1 MQWTSCLC
9 VLVRSTHTEVH
20 VWTAEALSS
29 SFYLFKV
36 KQYKRWV
43 LGLLMA
49 KCQEGR
55 HVGPRRMCL
64 GRTEPEKKTEASP
77 RLY

>member
-9 VLVRSTHTEVH
+9 VLVRSTHTGVQ
-20 VWTAEALSS
+20 VWTTAALSS

-36 KQYKRWV
+36 KRCKLWV

-49 KCQEGR
+49 KLS
-55 HVGPRRMCL
+55 RRPTW
-64 GRTEPEKKTEASP
+64 RTEENVPWQN
-77 RLY
+77 